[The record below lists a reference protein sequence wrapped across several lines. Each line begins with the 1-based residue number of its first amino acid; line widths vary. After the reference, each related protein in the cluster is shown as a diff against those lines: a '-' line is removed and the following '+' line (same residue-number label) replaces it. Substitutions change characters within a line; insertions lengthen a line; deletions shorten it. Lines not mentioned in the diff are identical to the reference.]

1 MQNNNTFKF
10 LLFLIL
16 PLVSLSACGTKKNL
30 QQDTLQSNHINAF
43 DPTRSGTIDGPRR
56 DALEAILPNYT
67 NWETAELS
75 GKLRMKKLPIS
86 PTIKIFMKKDEEISI
101 SVRASLLGEV
111 GRIEV
116 IGDSVTAVNKMKRAY
131 CSESISGIRY
141 DYPDI
146 IGDVQSL
153 LLARIVALKA
163 GELNPG
169 NSDFFDFEEIVDEN
183 SNSKWSLTFPRGHS
197 EEDEFFYS
205 YKVNSLGLID
215 QLLLAA
221 STSDHELSL
230 SLDYSY
236 PGRGFDLNIVFN
248 QDLKQKFD
256 ASVEFGDTQ
265 WGVKSP
271 APLNLNSRYTR
282 VGIKQ
287 FLKSF

>member
-1 MQNNNTFKF
+1 MQNSHTLKF

-16 PLVSLSACGTKKNL
+16 PLFSLSSCGTKKNL
-30 QQDTLQSNHINAF
+30 QPDSVQDNHINAI
-43 DPTRSGTIDGPRR
+43 DPTRSDAIDGVRLA
-56 DALEAILPNYT
+56 ALEAILPNYT
-67 NWETAELS
+67 DWETAEIS
-75 GKLRMKKLPIS
+75 GKLRMNKLPIS
-86 PTIKIFMKKDEEISI
+86 PTIKIFMKKNEEISI

-116 IGDSVTAVNKMKRAY
+116 IGDSVTAVNKMKRVY

-153 LLARIVALKA
+153 LLARVVALKA
-163 GELNPG
+163 GELKAS
-169 NSDFFDFEEIVDEN
+169 NSDFFDFEEITEED

-205 YKVNSLGLID
+205 YKINPQGLID
-215 QLLLAA
+215 RLLLAA
-221 STSDHELSL
+221 STSDHELAL
-230 SLDYSY
+230 TLDYTY
-236 PGRGFDLNIVFN
+236 PGKGFDLNIMFN

-256 ASVEFGDTQ
+256 VTVEFGDTN
-265 WGVKSP
+265 WDAKAPS
-271 APLNLNSRYTR
+271 PLNLNSRYTR

>member
-1 MQNNNTFKF
+1 MQNSNTLKF
-10 LLFLIL
+10 LLFLII

-30 QQDTLQSNHINAF
+30 QPDSLQDNHINAIG
-43 DPTRSGTIDGPRR
+43 PTRSGAIDGVRLA
-56 DALEAILPNYT
+56 ALEAILPNYT
-67 NWETAELS
+67 DWETAEIS

-86 PTIKIFMKKDEEISI
+86 PTIKIFMKKNEEISI

-116 IGDSVTAVNKMKRAY
+116 MGDSVTAVNKMKRVY

-153 LLARIVALKA
+153 LLTRVVALKA
-163 GELNPG
+163 GELKAS
-169 NSDFFDFEEIVDEN
+169 NSDFFDFEEITEEN

-205 YKVNSLGLID
+205 YKVNPQGLID

-221 STSDHELSL
+221 STSDHELAL
-230 SLDYSY
+230 TLGYTY
-236 PGRGFDLNIVFN
+236 PGKGFDLNIVFN

-256 ASVEFGDTQ
+256 ATVEFGDTQ
-265 WGVKSP
+265 WGAKAP
-271 APLNLNSRYTR
+271 APLNLNSKYTQ

>member
-1 MQNNNTFKF
+1 MQNRNTFKF

-16 PLVSLSACGTKKNL
+16 PLVSLSACGTKKNMQPDSL
-30 QQDTLQSNHINAF
+30 QDNHINAI
-43 DPTRSGTIDGPRR
+43 DPTRSGGIDGVRGA
-56 DALEAILPNYT
+56 ALEAILPNYT

-75 GKLRMKKLPIS
+75 GKLRMKKLPVS
-86 PTIKIFMKKDEEISI
+86 PTLKIFMKKGEEISI

-116 IGDSVTAVNKMKRAY
+116 IGDSVTAVNKMKRVY

-146 IGDVQSL
+146 IGDIQSL

-163 GELNPG
+163 GELKAA
-169 NSDFFDFEEIVDEN
+169 NSDFFDFEEITEEN
-183 SNSKWSLTFPRGHS
+183 SDSKWSLSFPRGHS

-205 YKVNSLGLID
+205 YKVNSLGLIN

-230 SLDYSY
+230 SLDYAY
-236 PGRGFDLNIVFN
+236 PGKGFDLYIVFN

-256 ASVEFGDTQ
+256 ATVEFGETQ
-265 WGVKSP
+265 WGAKSP
-271 APLNLNSRYTR
+271 APLNLNSKYTR